1 MMAKKTDLSGLAGS
15 EFPVI
20 CKNYGEMCA
29 LLNEKI
35 IKNGEKR
42 RKQIDRWNRYL
53 LITREGHKYIINEI
67 NENPVE
73 ELPKVN
79 QRNTK
84 YQSDGLLLLLDFI
97 ASEDKD
103 KDSSLWL
110 DSKTF
115 VLYQKDGFQRI
126 GFCNRN
132 FSLSNSAKA
141 DQLVS
146 NSQQN
151 HFRMTGKN
159 YMKSNL
165 SSILNKGVKLGFIKN
180 KEQKYFVKDINNNHR
195 IATLEEVHFIELNKK
210 IIVESMELTAKSEL
224 KKYAAKMYF
233 YRELNRKLKE
243 EYGLNYCYK
252 NFILNMDMEKLSD
265 KGVLLDDISRL
276 NIRERIN
283 KNFLSSLKQNMLKR
297 IEKNS
302 QETADLTV
310 DSEKNIAKSQFSI
323 NIQDINTETRY
334 IYPPDHFEKW
344 CWWLD
349 EFIDATD
356 DIEDEKELILLEA
369 FDKAHHRD
377 QHL

>member
-1 MMAKKTDLSGLAGS
+1 MAKKTDLSGLAGS
-15 EFPVI
+15 ALPVI
-20 CKNYGEMCA
+20 CKDYGEMCA
-29 LLNEKI
+29 LLNEKT

-53 LITREGHKYIINEI
+53 FLKRDGHKYIIKEI
-67 NENPVE
+67 KENPVE

-103 KDSSLWL
+103 SSLWL
-110 DSKTF
+110 DSETF

-132 FSLSNSAKA
+132 FSLSNSSKA

-151 HFRMTGKN
+151 HFRMTGKS

-165 SSILNKGVKLGFIKN
+165 LSILNKGVKLGFIKN
-180 KEQKYFVKDINNNHR
+180 IEQKYFVKNINNNHR
-195 IATLEEVHFIELNKK
+195 IATLEEVHFIELNRE
-210 IIVESMELTAKSEL
+210 IITDSMKLNATSEL
-224 KKYAAKMYF
+224 KKYEATMYF

-243 EYGLNYCYK
+243 KYGINYCYK

-276 NIRERIN
+276 NTRERIN
-283 KNFLSSLKQNMLKR
+283 KLFYSSLKLNMLKR

-302 QETADLTV
+302 QEAAGIV
-310 DSEKNIAKSQFSI
+310 VESEKNIAESQFSI
-323 NIQDINTETRY
+323 NIQDVNTETHY

-344 CWWLD
+344 SWWLD
-349 EFIDATD
+349 EFINATA
-356 DIEDEKELILLEA
+356 DIEDNKESIL
-369 FDKAHHRD
+369 FD
-377 QHL
+377 